1 MEITSE
7 RENDRQAHLKHVEW
21 KGRRR
26 RRRRRNILS
35 IDVEDAA
42 ELSRAASSGS
52 YRELQPNLQS
62 TQYGSPEDGLVESC

>member
-1 MEITSE
+1 MEIINE

-26 RRRRRNILS
+26 RIRRRRRNILS

-52 YRELQPNLQS
+52 YRPNLQS